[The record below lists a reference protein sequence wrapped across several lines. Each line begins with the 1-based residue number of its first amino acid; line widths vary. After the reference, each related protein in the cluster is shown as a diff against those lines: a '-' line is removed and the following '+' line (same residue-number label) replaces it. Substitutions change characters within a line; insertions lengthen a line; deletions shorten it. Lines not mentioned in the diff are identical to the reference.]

1 MTTPQTPGDNTP
13 AAPALR
19 TGRRPTLTRDLAQKI
34 VDVVKVGNY
43 LKTAAAY
50 CGVGYSTLLLW
61 QQKGRAQQE
70 RVLAGHDVE
79 PGQELYLEFLELL
92 TQAEAQAQVTA
103 VAAWRT
109 AMRDPSNWRAAMEYL
124 ARKAPDQWA
133 ASSTVHVAD
142 ADSEAR
148 IAAAVEAATSSL
160 LQIGDGQGAYDPA
173 QAGLDELG
181 LGDEDR

>member
-1 MTTPQTPGDNTP
+1 MTQPAEQTPAPYRP
-13 AAPALR
+13 AR
-19 TGRRPTLTRDLAQKI
+19 GRRPTLTPELMQRI

-61 QQKGRAQQE
+61 QARGRAQQE
-70 RVLAGHDVE
+70 RVANGLDVE
-79 PGQELYLEFLELL
+79 PGEDLYLEFLELL
-92 TQAEAQAQVTA
+92 TQGEAQAQVTA
-103 VAAWRT
+103 LAYWRT

-160 LQIGDGQGAYDPA
+160 LHLGDGQGAYDPD
-173 QAGLDELG
+173 QAGVDQ
-181 LGDEDR
+181 

>member
-1 MTTPQTPGDNTP
+1 MTAPTPPDATPPPPTI
-13 AAPALR
+13 R
-19 TGRRPTLTRDLAQKI
+19 TGRRPTLTRDLAEKI
-34 VDVVKVGNY
+34 VAVVKVGNY

-50 CGVGYSTLLLW
+50 NGVGYSTLLAW
-61 QQKGRAQQE
+61 QARGRAQQE
-70 RVLAGHDVE
+70 RVAQGQEVE
-79 PGQELYLEFLELL
+79 PNEAIYLEFLELL
-92 TQAEAQAQVTA
+92 TQATAQAEVTA

-109 AMRDPSNWRAAMEYL
+109 AMRDPSNWRAAMEFL

-160 LQIGDGQGAYDPA
+160 LHIGDGQGNYDPDE
-173 QAGLDELG
+173 AGVTQP
-181 LGDEDR
+181 